1 MADRRSGPRAA
12 RLGTASEGPHRIA
25 EVLSD
30 VLARYGYDVRP
41 KDAEESSSARLA
53 AGSPIRQLELF
64 SEAGLTATA

>member
-1 MADRRSGPRAA
+1 
-12 RLGTASEGPHRIA
+12 
-25 EVLSD
+25 LSD

-41 KDAEESSSARLA
+41 QDAEESSSARLA